1 MATLTGPRATTVF
14 SPSDSRKRYCPHHRF
29 LAPVHHNRLS
39 STEPLSEPI
48 ASRFAPFRSFRR
60 GGLFPRRPP
69 ETQSGFPDTK
79 RLTEA
84 RMSSRSRASERG
96 PSGRRRSERPKRKGK
111 SPGAVRCVAEV
122 GSSELGWAQV
132 KARVGS
138 GGSDGPGPKEKSE
151 GVCGM
156 GGERH
161 RRDAVSPELFGSSRY
176 RRGGDWRGLGRADG
190 LCARRRGLGRA
201 ARAIG
206 GLAPAEGAR
215 GPGSDEGAAD
225 GSGAGGDNEAPALSG
240 VGVLRRRRVIRP
252 GTRRWTVMMGIHGY
266 AGNSIRVMERIT
278 LAGPRLGGRVWV
290 GGCGGVKFG
299 EGAQRGTGSLFER
312 TGAHRVAGQSERRA
326 RSS

>member
-1 MATLTGPRATTVF
+1 
-14 SPSDSRKRYCPHHRF
+14 
-29 LAPVHHNRLS
+29 
-39 STEPLSEPI
+39 
-48 ASRFAPFRSFRR
+48 
-60 GGLFPRRPP
+60 
-69 ETQSGFPDTK
+69 
-79 RLTEA
+79 
-84 RMSSRSRASERG
+84 
-96 PSGRRRSERPKRKGK
+96 
-111 SPGAVRCVAEV
+111 
-122 GSSELGWAQV
+122 
-132 KARVGS
+132 
-138 GGSDGPGPKEKSE
+138 
-151 GVCGM
+151 M

-266 AGNSIRVMERIT
+266 AGNSSRVMERIT

-290 GGCGGVKFG
+290 GGCGWAGVGGRVWWGEIRGGGSAGQWLDLRANWGPTGRWAERK
-299 EGAQRGTGSLFER
+299 EGALFVRVGAGDGMRVGAEIAKGESEPDSCGGRSPRGRGTSGD
-312 TGAHRVAGQSERRA
+312 APC
-326 RSS
+326 